1 MASYFAIFLVC
12 LSFGSGLIW
21 LYDAKVLAPKRREK
35 LATAEAELGDKLDE
49 QTASKIMQQPVLAET
64 AQSIFPVV
72 VIITVFRS
80 FFFEPFQIPSGSM
93 KPNLLVG
100 DFILVKKFAYGVKD
114 PVTRTKFIET
124 GKPERGDVAVFKYP
138 LDEKIDFIK
147 RIVGLPGDRIL
158 YTDRKLYIKPSC
170 DTSPDNCDKYTLV
183 GSTVINDTDFATLRG
198 RPMLKMEADMFGLKH
213 EYLINPDAPIM
224 EGAYHRQNGTQM
236 NEWVVPEG
244 QYFALG
250 DNRDNSEDSR
260 YWGFVPEEN
269 FVGKAVFI
277 WMSFEFGRSPDDWI
291 PTFVPTDVRFERL
304 GSF

>member
-1 MASYFAIFLVC
+1 MASYFAVFLVC

-21 LYDAKVLAPKRREK
+21 LLDVKVLAPKRRLKLEAAEK
-35 LATAEAELGDKLDE
+35 ELGDSLDDE
-49 QTASKIMQQPVLAET
+49 TRMIIMRQSVIAET

-72 VIITVFRS
+72 VIITIFRS

-100 DFILVKKFAYGVKD
+100 DFILVKKYAYGVKD

-124 GKPERGDVAVFKYP
+124 GKPQRGDVAVFKYP
-138 LDEKIDFIK
+138 KDEKIDFIK

-158 YTDRKLYIKPSC
+158 YSDRKLYIKPSC
-170 DTSPDNCDKYTLV
+170 DTSPDNCDKFTQIE
-183 GSTVINDTDFATLRG
+183 TTFINDTDFATVYG
-198 RPMLKMEADMFGLKH
+198 QPMPKMEADLLGLKH
-213 EYLINPDAPIM
+213 EYLINPRAPIM
-224 EGAYHRQNGTQM
+224 ESAYYRQNGTQV

-260 YWGFVPEEN
+260 YWGFVPEAN

-277 WMSFEFGRSPDDWI
+277 WMSFEFGRTSDDWI